1 MYLVVGLG
9 NPEEEYSR
17 TRHNMGFD
25 SINIIAENNNIQ
37 INKKKFNS
45 LYGIGKIDNKQV
57 ILVKPQTY
65 MNLSGEAVKA
75 FKNYFK
81 IENDNIIIIY
91 DDIDIIPGKIR
102 IRANGSAGTHNGI
115 KSIVHEINSTNFLR
129 VRIGVG
135 LPEHKGDLINYIL
148 RHISDNEYEELKFG
162 IEKASKAVEDI
173 IKNNVNHAMNRY
185 N

>member
-1 MYLVVGLG
+1 MYLVIGLG

-25 SINIIAENNNIQ
+25 CINEISKNNGIQ

-45 LYGIGKIDNKQV
+45 LYGIGNIDSKQV

-65 MNLSGEAVKA
+65 MNLSGEAVRA
-75 FKNYFK
+75 FKEYFK
-81 IENDNIIIIY
+81 IENSNVIIIY

-102 IRANGSAGTHNGI
+102 IRTKGSAGTHNGI
-115 KSIVHEINSTNFLR
+115 KSVIHEINSTNFLR

-135 LPEHKGDLINYIL
+135 LPEYHGDLINYIL
-148 RHISDNEYEELKFG
+148 RHISDNEYEELKVG
-162 IEKASKAVEDI
+162 IEKASKAVEEI
-173 IKNNVNHAMNRY
+173 IKNNANYAMNKY

>member
-25 SINIIAENNNIQ
+25 CVNKISENNNIQ

-45 LYGIGKIDNKQV
+45 LYGIGKIDNNQV

-75 FKNYFK
+75 FKDYFK
-81 IENDNIIIIY
+81 IEDNNIIIIY

-115 KSIVHEINSTNFLR
+115 KSVVHEINSTNFLR

-135 LPEHKGDLINYIL
+135 LPEHQGDLINYIL
-148 RHISDNEYEELKFG
+148 RHISDNEYEELKVG
-162 IEKASKAVEDI
+162 IERASKATEDI
-173 IKNNVNHAMNRY
+173 IKNNVSYAMNKY